1 MSRFSLK
8 LETTEQELNKK
19 IETLK
24 KISALI
30 ASKILKE
37 LKIYDSLQRPRSPE
51 EVFHMNNYVGLEKE
65 FHYIFEILADMKL
78 LEKQGEFY
86 QEGPT
91 RISLEKKYQNEI
103 LEENNDI
110 FNSIKYLFEKINSKY
125 ISILKGEQG
134 KLNTKELINFLD
146 CLYGSEFVFM
156 IRELFFK
163 QLTTRVSIFSE
174 TTKLNILN
182 WGVGSGYD
190 ALHIADFFGLRASII
205 SIEPDNEVYRGK
217 VLQDLYEI
225 YNLDFVE
232 RSDLEISL
240 LSGTIDLFFG
250 TGIFF
255 FENFSDMVKIIK
267 KLLKDE
273 GFFAL
278 IINKNIE
285 IETKWV
291 FSLFDNYKV
300 TEDTDSLI
308 AKFKHNGFSRIK
320 YVGLNDSFVLLQK

>member
-8 LETTEQELNKK
+8 LETTEQELINK

-51 EVFHMNNYVGLEKE
+51 EVFHMNNYIGLEKE

-91 RISLEKKYQNEI
+91 RISLEKKYQTEI

-110 FNSIKYLFEKINSKY
+110 FGSINYLFEKISSKY

-134 KLNTKELINFLD
+134 KLNSKELINFLD
-146 CLYGSEFVFM
+146 CLHGSEFVFM

-190 ALHIADFFGLRASII
+190 AVHIADFFGLRASII

-232 RSDLEISL
+232 RSHLEISL

-250 TGIFF
+250 NGIFF
-255 FENFSDMVKIIK
+255 FESFSEIVKVIK

-273 GFFAL
+273 GFLAL
-278 IINKNIE
+278 IINKDIDLA
-285 IETKWV
+285 TKWV
-291 FSLFDNYKV
+291 FSVFDKYKV
-300 TEDTDSLI
+300 AEDRDSLI
-308 AKFKHNGFSRIK
+308 AKFKHSGLSRVK